1 MTVGRV
7 FLACHHDNYMSVT
20 SWSYLLSAVAT
31 INVVAWCLSVGAARR
46 WQIILAG
53 VYVFGCAYRSIFLVY
68 DVPRIVLHDS
78 FLSSVLIGRSVA
90 TLAELCFVAQWALLL
105 RESSRTTGCI
115 VGRVV
120 SLALVPLIVVAETCS
135 WYSVLSTSNLGH
147 TAEESIWGLCV
158 ALLVVSV
165 AMILPRSAPARRP
178 ILAAWCF
185 AGVAYVAFMFTVDVP
200 LYWSRWLA
208 DEAVGRRYLSLADG
222 LRDVAG
228 RRVVSYRWED
238 WRHEVAWMSLY
249 FSVAV
254 WISISLIHAPLAKA
268 TLALRLP
275 RPIRTRSMGTSA
287 LPAFR
292 E

>member
-1 MTVGRV
+1 
-7 FLACHHDNYMSVT
+7 MSVIT
-20 SWSYLLSAVAT
+20 WSYLLSAVAT

-68 DVPRIVLHDS
+68 DVPRIVMHDTV
-78 FLSSVLIGRSVA
+78 LSSVLIGRSVA

-105 RESSRTTGCI
+105 HESSRTTGSI

-147 TAEESIWGLCV
+147 TAEESLWGLCA
-158 ALLVVSV
+158 ALLVASV
-165 AMILPRSAPARRP
+165 AAILPRSAPARRP

-185 AGVAYVAFMFTVDVP
+185 AGMAYVVFMFTVDVP

-208 DEAVGRRYLSLADG
+208 DEAVGRHYLSLVDG

-268 TLALRLP
+268 SSALRSP
-275 RPIRTRSMGTSA
+275 RPARTASMGTSA
-287 LPAFR
+287 LPAGR